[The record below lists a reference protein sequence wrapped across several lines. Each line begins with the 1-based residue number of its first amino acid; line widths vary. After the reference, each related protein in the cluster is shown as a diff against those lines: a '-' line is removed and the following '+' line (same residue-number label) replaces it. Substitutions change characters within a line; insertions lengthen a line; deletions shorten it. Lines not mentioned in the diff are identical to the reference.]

1 VINYYHFYWYDYLLQ
16 NLTFPEIKLDC
27 QTMNSFTKK
36 LLTVF
41 VHCLTFTIL
50 TTSLQTNAQPSD
62 KLLATISTSMG
73 IIKLELFKSKA
84 PTTVANFIEYAE
96 SGFYEGVIFHRVIPN
111 FMIQSGGF
119 DSSLAKK
126 STKAP
131 IKNEAN
137 PFVPNRR
144 GTIAMART
152 SVPNSAT
159 SQFFINVVDNSNLN
173 KSSASAGYAVFG
185 KIVEGMIVVDQ
196 ISSVQTGIK
205 SQMRDV
211 PLKPV
216 IINSV
221 EVSYP
226 KTKPLSSSITKTKL
240 KDEH

>member
-1 VINYYHFYWYDYLLQ
+1 MIKFYPFYWYDHLLQ

-36 LLTVF
+36 LLTVI

-50 TTSLQTNAQPSD
+50 TISLQTNAQPSE

-73 IIKLELFKSKA
+73 NIELELFKSKA

-119 DSSLAKK
+119 DSNLAKK
-126 STKAP
+126 STKDP
-131 IKNEAN
+131 IKNEAK

-159 SQFFINVVDNSNLN
+159 SQFFINLVDNTNLN
-173 KSSASAGYAVFG
+173 KSSSSAGYAVFG
-185 KIVEGMIVVDQ
+185 KVLEGMIVADQ
-196 ISSVQTGIK
+196 ISRLQTGIQN
-205 SQMRDV
+205 QMRDV

-216 IINSV
+216 IIISV
-221 EVSYP
+221 KINYP
-226 KTKPLSSSITKTKL
+226 KTEAPFSSLTKTKL
-240 KDEH
+240 KDE